1 MIVDFTDIVGKIV
14 NKNGTKLHDARVG
27 MTVQCDTSHGTR
39 NSKFLGVIHGQD
51 DYYKPWSKND
61 GKKGKLLAAAPMQ
74 ILNHKYSEFMAKVKF
89 DTQQTTVPMAALN
102 VDDSDM
108 KYNFGNGE
116 LIEWSEPEPL
126 IFKNKINQL
135 DGFFTL
141 DLSDSG
147 DSGDSGNSDDSRVSG
162 ILSNDISNVV
172 DSSAK
177 DDSSDKDDNLGDSG
191 NSSDSPHS
199 VDLSVEDNDGTYWY
213 NDCGLND
220 NV

>member
-1 MIVDFTDIVGKIV
+1 MCLIIDCIDIVCKIV
-14 NKNGTKLHDARVG
+14 NKKGTKLHDARVG
-27 MTVQCDTSHGTR
+27 MIVQCDTNNGKS

-51 DYYKPWSKND
+51 DFYKTWSKHD
-61 GKKGKLLAAAPMQ
+61 GHKGKLLAAAPMQ
-74 ILNHKYSEFMAKVKF
+74 LLNHKYSEFMAKVKF
-89 DTQQTTVPMAALN
+89 ETEQTTVPMAALN

-116 LIEWSEPEPL
+116 LIEWSEPKPL
-126 IFKNKINQL
+126 IFANKINQL

-141 DLSDSG
+141 DLSDSA
-147 DSGDSGNSDDSRVSG
+147 NSDDSSVSG

-177 DDSSDKDDNLGDSG
+177 DDSGDSG

-199 VDLSVEDNDGTYWY
+199 VDLSVEENDGTYWY